1 MDLLDHIAYW
11 LSTVKKRPRD
21 NIVLSRAEIAR
32 IERYCQL
39 SSIFELNEPEQV
51 NSISRLRKA
60 SYSYDWYRIFNVS
73 DSRKCHFAFGDIQ
86 YVPDEPTFTK
96 SRPICES
103 NENNV
108 LLPLNTVRHFNF
120 YKDPY
125 SFSSKSNIAVWRGAA
140 YKDHRKLF
148 LDKAENCSLCDCKDT
163 SRYAP
168 KTIMGRPQNHLQ
180 IREQLKHKFIFAIEG
195 NDVASNLKWV
205 MASNSIAVMP
215 QPRFETWFLE
225 NQLIPNQHYIEISRT
240 FDNIEEAL
248 EPYLSNNRLASEINQ
263 EAKAYAAQ
271 FFDLKRQFK
280 IAAIV
285 AEKYFALA
293 SS

>member
-21 NIVLSRAEIAR
+21 NIVLSLAEIAR
-32 IERYCQL
+32 VEMYCQL
-39 SSIFELNEPEQV
+39 SSTFKLNEPKEI

-96 SRPICES
+96 SRPICPS

-108 LLPLNTVRHFNF
+108 LLPLNTIRHFNF
-120 YKDPY
+120 HKDPY
-125 SFSSKSNIAVWRGAA
+125 SFNSKSNDAVWRGAA

-148 LDKAENCSLCDCKDT
+148 LDKSEECSICNCKDT

-168 KTIMGRPQNHLQ
+168 RNILGRSQNHLSAK
-180 IREQLKHKFIFAIEG
+180 EQLKHKFIFAIEG

-205 MASNSIAVMP
+205 MASNSVAVMP
-215 QPRFETWFLE
+215 KPRFETWFLE
-225 NQLIPNQHYIEISRT
+225 SQLIPDQHYIEISST
-240 FDNIEEAL
+240 FDNIAEAL
-248 EPYLSNNRLASEINQ
+248 EPYLTKPRLAEEINQ
-263 EAKAYAAQ
+263 EAKEYAAQ
-271 FFDLKRQFK
+271 FFDLKRQFR
-280 IAAIV
+280 IAEIV
-285 AEKYFALA
+285 AEKYFSLTCK
-293 SS
+293 